1 MGQETLSDLLKYFQT
16 GIWFHRDFESFAAMQ
31 VLFVQNIQ
39 KTRLFKNKNSLTW
52 VQLQMQT
59 YLNQKRKLSL

>member
-31 VLFVQNIQ
+31 VLFVLNIQ
-39 KTRLFKNKNSLTW
+39 KPWLIKIKIVYSLTW
-52 VQLQMQT
+52 VQLQIAD
-59 YLNQKRKLSL
+59 LPKPKA